1 MNKLDKEERL
11 ILPPN
16 IYASVG
22 NEMNL
27 YFDNIFLCLNP
38 RNYAFEFHCDIGRCD
53 EKRWYCIPVADDI
66 GVHTA
71 TLRIWNESGIAAEG
85 KTRIMVRDPTVKNK
99 SSFRLLMIGDS
110 LTDQSYF
117 PARVHSL
124 CLQYGFNI
132 TMLGTNCPEELR
144 HDPFQLICYPIPE
157 QLKGVRHEGWGG
169 WSAHSF
175 LYKTQPDKCMPF
187 HHWNRCSPF
196 LEADGRF
203 DFQSYLDRNADCLPP
218 DIITIILGCND
229 IQGAT
234 DETIEAR
241 VNFWLENEEKLISEL
256 RKAAPDAIFGLSF
269 ILPGAQSQDAYGK
282 NFGCS
287 IHAWQST
294 RNRFYANARFLQHFG
309 GREQEKI
316 HLLPLQVNLDRNHG
330 FPKQKEPVAQ
340 DLPETMLRQCNA
352 YHPTPYGYAQVGNSY
367 FAWLVHVLL

>member
-1 MNKLDKEERL
+1 MNKSDKEERL
-11 ILPPN
+11 ILPPV

-27 YFDNIFLCLNP
+27 YFDNVFLCLNP
-38 RNYAFEFHCDIGRCD
+38 RNYAFEFHCGIGRCD
-53 EKRWYCIPVADDI
+53 EKRWHCIPAADDI
-66 GVHTA
+66 GIHAA
-71 TLRIWNESGIAAEG
+71 TLRIWDESGIAAEG
-85 KTRIMVRDPTVKNK
+85 RTRIMVSDPAVKK
-99 SSFRLLMIGDS
+99 ECSFRLLMIGDS
-110 LTDQSYF
+110 WTDQTHF
-117 PARVHSL
+117 PSRVHSL
-124 CLQYGFNI
+124 CLKHEFNI

-144 HDPFQLICYPIPE
+144 HDPFQLIRYPAPE
-157 QLKGVRHEGWGG
+157 RLKGVRHEGWGG

-175 LYKTQPDKCMPF
+175 LCKTLPDDCTPF
-187 HHWNRCSPF
+187 HHWNRRSPF

-203 DFQSYLDRNADCLPP
+203 DFQSYLDRNADRIPP
-218 DIITIILGCND
+218 DIITIVLGGND
-229 IQGAT
+229 IHGAT

-241 VNFWLENEEKLISEL
+241 VNVWLENEEKLVAGL
-256 RKAAPDAIFGLSF
+256 RKAAPDAVFGLSF
-269 ILPGAQSQDAYGK
+269 IPPGAQSQDAYGK

-287 IHAWQST
+287 VHVRQST
-294 RNRFYANARFLQHFG
+294 RNKFYANARFLQRFG

-367 FAWLVHVLL
+367 FAWLVHVLQ